1 MPAPTPWTQLND
13 LPIKRVDGTVVYLRD
28 VAHVRDGYS
37 PQQNMVRVNGLHS
50 VLTTIQKNGSVS
62 TLSIISQV
70 KELLPLIKAGA
81 PAGLHIGL
89 VGDQSIFVKAAVTGV
104 AREGIIAAV
113 LTALMILLFLG
124 SLRSTLIITL
134 SIPLAV
140 LTSIL
145 CLSMLGQTINV
156 MTLGGLALAVGI
168 LVDDATVT
176 IENINWHLEQG
187 KPVEQAVLDGGQQII
202 IPALFSF
209 LSISIV
215 FVPMF
220 YLSGVARYLFVPMAE
235 AVVFAL
241 HGLVRPVAHAGAGAG
256 QLSAAGPRRRTVP
269 TPCTVASPTVAASAM
284 SRCDFNAASSAVSPT
299 RASFIR
305 RCCGSRWAG
314 GHCSWSA
321 SWLSS
326 SPRWPC

>member
-1 MPAPTPWTQLND
+1 M
-13 LPIKRVDGTVVYLRD
+13 
-28 VAHVRDGYS
+28 
-37 PQQNMVRVNGLHS
+37 
-50 VLTTIQKNGSVS
+50 
-62 TLSIISQV
+62 
-70 KELLPLIKAGA
+70 
-81 PAGLHIGL
+81 
-89 VGDQSIFVKAAVTGV
+89 GV

-113 LTALMILLFLG
+113 LTGLMILLFLG
-124 SLRSTLIITL
+124 SVRSTLIITL
-134 SIPLAV
+134 AIPLAV

-168 LVDDATVT
+168 LVDDGTVT

-187 KPVEQAVLDGGQQII
+187 KPVEQAILDGGQQII

-241 HGLVRPVAHAGAGAG
+241 MGSFVLSRTLVPVLAKYLLKNHAAGHAQGAQRDHDKPHDATGNFLVRF
-256 QLSAAGPRRRTVP
+256 QRRFER
-269 TPCTVASPTVAASAM
+269 
-284 SRCDFNAASSAVSPT
+284 AVSDT
-299 RASFIR
+299 RLTIHRYCASQ
-305 RCCGSRWAG
+305 WVD
-314 GHCSWSA
+314 GHCS
-321 SWLSS
+321 
-326 SPRWPC
+326 